1 MYIKTVFVPS
11 IRNIDFSSM
20 ILPGIVIYDH
30 PKDYPYSYIARVWEF
45 KVNRPTSVAIS
56 NTSLDAIREQ
66 LRMAGFT
73 PFPRHPEDDPCIVEV
88 WLL

>member
-1 MYIKTVFVPS
+1 MHIKTVFVPS
-11 IRNIDFSSM
+11 IGNIDFSSM

-30 PKDYPYSYIARVWEF
+30 PKDFPDSYIGRVWEF
-45 KVNRPTSVAIS
+45 KVSRPTNVAIS
-56 NTSLDAIREQ
+56 DTNLDAIREQ

-73 PFPRHPEDDPCIVEV
+73 PFPRHPKDDPSIVEV